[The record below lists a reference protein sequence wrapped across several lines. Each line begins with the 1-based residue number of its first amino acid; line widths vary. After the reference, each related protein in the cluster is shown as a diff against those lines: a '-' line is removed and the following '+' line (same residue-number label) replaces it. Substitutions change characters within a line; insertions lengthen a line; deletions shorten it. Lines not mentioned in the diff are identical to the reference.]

1 MRQDWPFG
9 SMLSLPSNAL
19 ALALMFACGG
29 CRKDEP
35 NTVDLVPTA
44 LASAPPV
51 DHLAKGELIEGTDKA
66 LTVVLPRDLHV
77 DNAFVRV
84 VYASGAASP
93 EDVAN
98 YFRARVRDG
107 SVTPGAS
114 ATLFE
119 NVRVPAAPDVL
130 LRIRVQPREDGV
142 GTSVEIRD
150 VTPPPSLNL
159 PDDES
164 RWKSA
169 GLKPNGQLA
178 DPKHTQ

>member
-1 MRQDWPFG
+1 MRLCG
-9 SMLSLPSNAL
+9 AGLLLVL
-19 ALALMFACGG
+19 AG
-29 CRKDEP
+29 CEKDEHTDAP
-35 NTVDLVPTA
+35 PPPVVPAT
-44 LASAPPV
+44 ASAPV
-51 DHLAKGELIEGTDKA
+51 DHLAKGELLEGSEKA

-77 DNAFVRV
+77 DNAFVQV
-84 VYASGAASP
+84 VYASGSASP

-119 NVRVPAAPDVL
+119 NVRVPSSPEVL
-130 LRIRVQPREDGV
+130 LRIRVQPKQEGI

-150 VTPPPSLNL
+150 VTPPPPMNL
-159 PDDES
+159 PDEES
-164 RWKSA
+164 RWRSA
-169 GLKPNGQLA
+169 GLKPNGALA